1 MGAASWGFIGTVLGA
16 VVGASASILTT
27 LISGRNSARLQE
39 KADTLQRL
47 ERAREFQRNNLL
59 ELQDSLFQQ
68 MRMIGRAHLEDIEY
82 FRKSESGER
91 SNFLSEELNQELM
104 LSNRKVAIL
113 TERISDDSLRNNLKE
128 LRRKMTNVLMAR
140 SENES
145 REMLQQASD
154 HFELFMGQLGVVL
167 RSNY

>member
-1 MGAASWGFIGTVLGA
+1 MEAATWGFIGTVLGA

-59 ELQDSLFQQ
+59 ELQDSLSQQ
-68 MRMIGRAHLEDIEY
+68 MRMIGRAHLEDVEY
-82 FRKSESGER
+82 FRKSGSGER
-91 SNFLSEELNQELM
+91 SNLLSVELDQELM
-104 LSNRKVAIL
+104 LSSRRVAIL
-113 TERISDDSLRNNLKE
+113 TERIYDDSLRDNLKE
-128 LRRKMTNVLMAR
+128 LRQNMTNVLMAK
-140 SENES
+140 SKNES

-154 HFELFMGQLGVVL
+154 RFEQFMEQLGVVL